1 MSAIPQSVKK
11 SIKEEDRVMLAQNA
25 TDEDALRFYSKWT
38 SVLLGTS
45 NSMPLNV
52 IEGISQELIDA
63 APYCGALISIYQF
76 NIALSYLN
84 GEVHDFIALKKGN
97 KIEKYLLNLDNCLGH
112 TNVLNSVLKH
122 NISIV
127 NDSILSCGSKNAGFN
142 SRMSRFLK
150 EKTRHLKTA
159 GVSIKQGT
167 EVST

>member
-1 MSAIPQSVKK
+1 
-11 SIKEEDRVMLAQNA
+11 MLLQNA

-45 NSMPLNV
+45 NTMPINV
-52 IEGISQELIDA
+52 VEGISQELIEA

-76 NIALSYLN
+76 NIALNYLVN
-84 GEVHDFIALKKGN
+84 EVHDFIALKKGN
-97 KIEKYLLNLDNCLGH
+97 KIEKYLLNLDTCLGYA
-112 TNVLNSVLKH
+112 NELNSVLQH
-122 NISIV
+122 GIGIV
-127 NDSILSCGSKNAGFN
+127 NDSILTCGNRNAGFN
-142 SRMSRFLK
+142 SRMNRFLK